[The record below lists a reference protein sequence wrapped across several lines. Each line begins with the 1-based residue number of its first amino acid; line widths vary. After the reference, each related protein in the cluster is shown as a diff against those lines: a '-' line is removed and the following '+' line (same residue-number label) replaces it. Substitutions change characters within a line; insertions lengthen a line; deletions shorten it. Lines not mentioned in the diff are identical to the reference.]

1 MVDRHAALQLSV
13 HRPAVLPHPRRP
25 PRRPVAR
32 CRLSGDHHRFLEL
45 PGSRGRPV
53 DLADGRRVQLWQGP
67 ARTDRPRQPRLPVG
81 VVPGGQRAQHGCRGP
96 PMITAQHVVNIV
108 LDEAAKLGG
117 ADETM
122 VLVSDKVEAT
132 LRWAGNSMTT
142 NGVSVSRNITV
153 ISVVRRGASAHIG
166 TVVSAEVDP
175 RVIPGLVASSQD
187 AARSAPAAV
196 DAAPLLADS
205 GVPADWDAPVPGTG
219 PLVFADVAESL
230 SRGFGGTD
238 RLYGF
243 AHHSVSTTFLASSTG
258 LRRRYTQPTGA
269 VEINAKRGD
278 ASAWAGIGTTDF
290 VDVPTDSLLEQLS
303 MRLGWARRSV
313 ELPAGRYETIMPPSA
328 VADMML
334 YLAWSMAGR
343 GAQEGRTAL
352 SAPGGGTRVGE
363 RLTDLPLTLF
373 SDPMAPGL
381 ACTPFVAVSSSSET
395 VSLFDNGME
404 IGQVDWIRDGVINAL
419 AYPRATAAKFDAKV
433 AVAADNL
440 VMTGG
445 SAELPDMI
453 AATERGLLL
462 TTLWYIREVDPT
474 TMLLTGLTRDG
485 VYLIEDGEVTAA
497 VNNFRFNESP
507 LDLLRRVTEAGASEK
522 TLPRECSDWATR
534 AAMPSLRIPDFYM
547 SSVSQAQ

>member
-1 MVDRHAALQLSV
+1 
-13 HRPAVLPHPRRP
+13 
-25 PRRPVAR
+25 
-32 CRLSGDHHRFLEL
+32 
-45 PGSRGRPV
+45 
-53 DLADGRRVQLWQGP
+53 
-67 ARTDRPRQPRLPVG
+67 
-81 VVPGGQRAQHGCRGP
+81 
-96 PMITAQHVVNIV
+96 MISAQHVVNIV
-108 LDEAAKLGG
+108 LDEAAKLGR

-122 VLVSDKVEAT
+122 VLVTDRVEAT

-142 NGVSVSRNITV
+142 NGVSVSRRTTV
-153 ISVVRRGASAHIG
+153 ISIVRKGDSASIG

-175 RVIPGLVASSQD
+175 RVIPSLVAASQES
-187 AARSAPAAV
+187 ARSAPEAG
-196 DAAPLLADS
+196 DAAPLLADT

-219 PLVFADVAESL
+219 PEVFADVAGSL
-230 SRGFGGTD
+230 SRGFRGTD

-243 AHHSVSTTFLASSTG
+243 AQHSVATTFLASSTG
-258 LRRRYTQPTGA
+258 LRRRYTQPSGT
-269 VEINAKRGD
+269 VEINGKRGD
-278 ASAWAGIGTTDF
+278 ASAFAAVGTPDF
-290 VDVPTDSLLEQLS
+290 VDVPTDLLLEQLS
-303 MRLGWARRSV
+303 TRLGWAQRSV
-313 ELPAGRYETIMPPSA
+313 ELPAGRYETIMPPSP
-328 VADMML
+328 VADMMV

-363 RLTDLPLTLF
+363 RLTELPLTLF

-381 ACTPFVAVSSSSET
+381 ACTPFVATNNSSET
-395 VSLFDNGME
+395 VSVFDNGME
-404 IGQVDWIRDGVINAL
+404 INQVDWIRDGVINAL

-445 SAELPDMI
+445 SADLAEMI

-474 TMLLTGLTRDG
+474 TLLLTGLTRDG
-485 VYLIEDGEVTAA
+485 VYLVENGEVTAA

-507 LDLLRRVTEAGASEK
+507 LDLLRRATQAGVSEK
-522 TLPRECSDWATR
+522 TLPREWGDWATR
-534 AAMPSLRIPDFYM
+534 AAMPSLRIPDFHM

>member
-1 MVDRHAALQLSV
+1 
-13 HRPAVLPHPRRP
+13 
-25 PRRPVAR
+25 
-32 CRLSGDHHRFLEL
+32 
-45 PGSRGRPV
+45 
-53 DLADGRRVQLWQGP
+53 
-67 ARTDRPRQPRLPVG
+67 
-81 VVPGGQRAQHGCRGP
+81 
-96 PMITAQHVVNIV
+96 MITPQHVVNIV
-108 LDEAAKLGG
+108 LHEAAKLGR

-122 VLVSDKVEAT
+122 VLVTEKVEAT

-142 NGVSVSRNITV
+142 NGVTVSRSTTV
-153 ISVVRRGASAHIG
+153 ISIVRKGDSASIG

-175 RVIPGLVASSQD
+175 RVIPGLVAASQD
-187 AARSAPAAV
+187 AARAAPEAG
-196 DAAPLLADS
+196 DAAPLLSDA
-205 GVPADWDAPVPGTG
+205 GAPADWDSPVAGTG
-219 PLVFADVAESL
+219 AEVFADVAASL
-230 SRGFGGTD
+230 SRGFRGTD

-258 LRRRYTQPTGA
+258 LRRRFAQPTGA
-269 VEINAKRGD
+269 VEINGKRGD
-278 ASAWAGIGTTDF
+278 ASAWAGIGTADF
-290 VDVPTDSLLEQLS
+290 VDVPTDLMLEDLS
-303 MRLGWARRSV
+303 MRLDWAKRTV

-328 VADMML
+328 VSDMMI

-395 VSLFDNGME
+395 ASVFDNGME
-404 IGQVDWIRDGVINAL
+404 ISQVDWIRNGVINAL
-419 AYPRATAAKFDAKV
+419 AYPRAIAAKFDANV

-445 SAELPDMI
+445 TAELADMI
-453 AATERGLLL
+453 AGTERGLLL

-474 TMLLTGLTRDG
+474 TLLLTGLTRDG

-507 LDLLRRVTEAGASEK
+507 LDLLRRATEAGASEK
-522 TLPRECSDWATR
+522 TLPREWGDWATR
-534 AAMPSLRIPDFYM
+534 AAMPSLRIPDFHM

>member
-1 MVDRHAALQLSV
+1 
-13 HRPAVLPHPRRP
+13 
-25 PRRPVAR
+25 
-32 CRLSGDHHRFLEL
+32 
-45 PGSRGRPV
+45 
-53 DLADGRRVQLWQGP
+53 
-67 ARTDRPRQPRLPVG
+67 
-81 VVPGGQRAQHGCRGP
+81 
-96 PMITAQHVVNIV
+96 MITAQHVVNLV
-108 LDEAAKLGG
+108 LEEAAKLGG

-122 VLVSDKVEAT
+122 VLVTDKVEAT

-142 NGVSVSRNITV
+142 NGASVSRGITV
-153 ISVVRRGASAHIG
+153 ISVVRHGDSARIG

-175 RVIPGLVASSQD
+175 RVIPGLVAASQE
-187 AARSAPAAV
+187 AARSAPEAS
-196 DAAPLLADS
+196 DAAPLLADI
-205 GVPADWDAPVPGTG
+205 GQPPDWDAPAPGTG
-219 PLVFADVAESL
+219 PLVFADVADSL
-230 SRGFGGTD
+230 SRGFRGTD

-243 AHHSVSTTFLASSTG
+243 AQHSVSTTFLASSTG
-258 LRRRYTQPTGA
+258 LRRRYTQPTGT

-278 ASAWAGIGTTDF
+278 ASAWAGIGTADF

-303 MRLGWARRSV
+303 TRLDWAQRSV
-313 ELPAGRYETIMPPSA
+313 ELPAGRYETIMPPST
-328 VADMML
+328 VADMMI
-334 YLAWSMAGR
+334 YLVWSMAGR
-343 GAQEGRTAL
+343 GAQEGRTAF
-352 SAPGGGTRVGE
+352 SGPGGGTRLGE
-363 RLTDLPLTLF
+363 RLTELPLTLF

-395 VSLFDNGME
+395 VSVFDNGLE
-404 IGQVDWIRDGVINAL
+404 IGQVDWIRNGVINAL
-419 AYPRATAAKFDAKV
+419 AYPRATAARFDADV

-445 SAELPDMI
+445 SAKLADMI

-474 TMLLTGLTRDG
+474 TLLLTGLTRDG

-507 LDLLRRVTEAGASEK
+507 LDLLRRATEAGASEK
-522 TLPRECSDWATR
+522 TLPREWGDWATR